1 MDKQFAT
8 QISPYAPPPDQE
20 QAADT
25 SAKKGSLGGL
35 GGLGGINVP
44 TPSWF
49 QRPTGS
55 QGYTSYQSGGVPTF
69 GNDQAGITGFGNTGD
84 EEQGPSNLWE
94 TRFGWRV
101 DVIAAVAYIFG
112 PFSGK

>member
-8 QISPYAPPPDQE
+8 QIAPYAPPPDQ
-20 QAADT
+20 APDT
-25 SAKKGSLGGL
+25 SAQKGGL
-35 GGLGGINVP
+35 GGLNVP
-44 TPSWF
+44 
-49 QRPTGS
+49 RPGWLQKPGGS
-55 QGYTSYQSGGVPTF
+55 TSQSYTSYQSGGLPTF
-69 GNDQAGITGFGNTGD
+69 GSDQAGITGFGNTGD

-101 DVIAAVAYIFG
+101 DVEAAVAYLLG